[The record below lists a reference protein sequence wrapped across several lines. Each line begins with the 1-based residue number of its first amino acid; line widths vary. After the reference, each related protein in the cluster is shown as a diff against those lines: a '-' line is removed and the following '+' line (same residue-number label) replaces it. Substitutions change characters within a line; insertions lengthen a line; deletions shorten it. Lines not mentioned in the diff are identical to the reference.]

1 MNTANLPYQKSAESS
16 RSQEARPTDKIT
28 SSKHPSPDKEKILC
42 DRTDSDADYTD
53 EALTEFFR
61 GTDAKIT
68 DPDLVNKKQLTAK
81 QNPLSLVNQLI
92 SKWRQHGS
100 SINLNEC
107 WETRDPK
114 TSRSVWHV
122 KVGVAE
128 LGKFGVAS
136 DYVKTQAKFL
146 ATQRFLKLLLP
157 VGMTWNEAVKLISDK
172 LRIDE
177 LNSVLDRAAL

>member
-1 MNTANLPYQKSAESS
+1 M
-16 RSQEARPTDKIT
+16 
-28 SSKHPSPDKEKILC
+28 
-42 DRTDSDADYTD
+42 
-53 EALTEFFR
+53 EFFK
-61 GTDAKIT
+61 GTDTKIA
-68 DPDLVNKKQLTAK
+68 DPELVNKKHLTAK

-92 SKWRQHGS
+92 SKWRQYGS

-122 KVGVAE
+122 KVGIAE
-128 LGKFGVAS
+128 IGKFGVAS

-146 ATQRFLKLLLP
+146 ATQRFLKLILP

-172 LRIDE
+172 LRVDE
-177 LNSVLDRAAL
+177 LNSVLDRASL